1 MKKSI
6 FIAVAV
12 VATVLLVGC
21 KEDDKS
27 AQWWLAHPKEAT
39 EKYIE
44 CKKTGEVS
52 VNCENINQVKKRIAI
67 GYEPM
72 REAIDR

>member
-1 MKKSI
+1 MKKLI
-6 FIAVAV
+6 FVAVAV
-12 VATVLLVGC
+12 VASVFLAGC

-27 AQWWLAHPKEAT
+27 AQWWLSHPKEAT

>member
-1 MKKSI
+1 MKKLS

-12 VATVLLVGC
+12 VATVFLAGC
-21 KEDDKS
+21 KEETKS
-27 AQWWLAHPKEAT
+27 HEWWLEHPKEAT
-39 EKYIE
+39 EKYLE
-44 CKKTGEVS
+44 CRKTGEDS
-52 VNCENINQVKKRIAI
+52 VNCRNIDQVKRRIAI